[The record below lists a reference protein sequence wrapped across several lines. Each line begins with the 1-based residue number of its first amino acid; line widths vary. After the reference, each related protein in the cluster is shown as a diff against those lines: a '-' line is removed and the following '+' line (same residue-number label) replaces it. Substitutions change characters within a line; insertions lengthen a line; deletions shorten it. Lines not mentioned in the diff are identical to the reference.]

1 MYDSRTNCHRGSDGR
16 TTHPPT
22 HSLPSSRP
30 PGSGETRDT
39 ERPAPLP
46 SSFLSTFGNESKDI
60 NPHSN
65 NTQRVSTAH
74 EERTPG
80 MQCWAGQRTCFLPQT
95 WIVTRL
101 SLTRE
106 ASQYLTQSWTPQS
119 HSTFNKQTRARLTH
133 EARSSKHPP
142 GNPCTHLIYVLKL
155 RQNRTRTLESVWAQT
170 QAFPFN

>member
-1 MYDSRTNCHRGSDGR
+1 MYASRTNCRRGSDGR

-30 PGSGETRDT
+30 RGSGETRDT

-65 NTQRVSTAH
+65 NTQRVSTAY

-80 MQCWAGQRTCFLPQT
+80 TQCWACQQTCFLPQT
-95 WIVTRL
+95 WIDLL
-101 SLTRE
+101 SFEFLLVYFYWHNSLKLTSLLILKKIKANFYIRMNDGGGTLL
-106 ASQYLTQSWTPQS
+106 SIRISI
-119 HSTFNKQTRARLTH
+119 RARNKIQV
-133 EARSSKHPP
+133 A
-142 GNPCTHLIYVLKL
+142 
-155 RQNRTRTLESVWAQT
+155 
-170 QAFPFN
+170 